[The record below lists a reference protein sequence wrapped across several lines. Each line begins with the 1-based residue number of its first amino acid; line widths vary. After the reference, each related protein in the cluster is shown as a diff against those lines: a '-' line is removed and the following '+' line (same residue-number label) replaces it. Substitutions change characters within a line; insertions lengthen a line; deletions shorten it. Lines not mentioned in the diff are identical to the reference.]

1 MCSCNDGR
9 LLLALLFLL
18 NGTGLI
24 FDSVP
29 FSALFTARYVACF
42 KLFNEAWGLPM
53 LSPEMIT
60 QYSVALVFLLESV
73 MIAGATL
80 TLAHQLKGPRVLIG
94 VMLLLITS
102 AVVEGLW
109 YEALQDL
116 AVIGC
121 LLLLDPQLESDPP
134 KKPAAP
140 VLLPRPVLGRQKA
153 E

>member
-9 LLLALLFLL
+9 LLLGLLFLL

-24 FDSVP
+24 FDSGP
-29 FSALFTARYVACF
+29 FTALFTARYVACF
-42 KLFNEAWGLPM
+42 KVFNEGWDLPM
-53 LSPEMIT
+53 FSPEMIA
-60 QYSVALVFLLESV
+60 QYSLVLVFLLESV
-73 MIAGATL
+73 MIAGASLTL
-80 TLAHQLKGPRVLIG
+80 THQPRGPQVLIG
-94 VMLLLITS
+94 VMLLLITT
-102 AVVEGLW
+102 AVIEGLW
-109 YEALQDL
+109 HEVLQDL

-121 LLLLDPQLESDPP
+121 LLLLDPQLEPDPP